1 MLCESWGKESEWF
14 HVRVDLRQGCVMSPW
29 LFNMYMEGV
38 VKELKRRV
46 MERGVALRISGE
58 GREWEGNE
66 LVFVDDTT
74 LVTDSEKLSSL
85 VKKFESF

>member
-14 HVRVDLRQGCVMSPW
+14 HVRVGLRQGCVMSPW

-58 GREWEGNE
+58 GREWEVNE